1 MKILLV
7 VPAKCD
13 LIHSVSLPLGL
24 ISIGTYLK
32 EYGHEV
38 KLIDPCV
45 THVSIS
51 KTLKDF
57 QPDIIGLSIRSQ
69 KQILSAVS
77 ISKKAHKMGIPV
89 VWGGPIC
96 NIAPIEH
103 FFAEEYI
110 DILSFSEGE
119 MTWVDLADTL
129 EKGKPLDDVK
139 GIAFR
144 KNGKII
150 RTPDREFMDLS
161 KILPSDWSLVD
172 VPKYFT
178 GIYSVKKLVYVYLSK
193 GCPGHCSFCYNS
205 YFHRSCVRRKSVEV
219 FMTEIKQLVEVYGI
233 DGFYLADEYAFSKK
247 SDIYELCDA
256 LDATGYKLGWG
267 FETRIGLLDK
277 SDLQRLY
284 DSGCRWIHFGIETA
298 SPRMMKRINKNI
310 PFDKVIPT
318 FEWCNEVGIIPVS
331 SFVIGMPGETVED
344 LQYNVEL
351 AKKLP
356 NCEISFFKYA
366 YIYDSPFGREIFNSG
381 KYKLPEKLL
390 DSRKI
395 DLYHSRTPNFS
406 QIPMRDLNVVQGYF
420 FWDLLTKSD
429 YDKKEKNVLHLFKQF
444 KILLNR
450 VFHINI
456 RFLPEAVLTSAIPL
470 FRFFFAAKFCKK
482 TRKKYGLD

>member
-51 KTLKDF
+51 KPLKDF

-178 GIYSVKKLVYVYLSK
+178 GIYGVKELV
-193 GCPGHCSFCYNS
+193 H
-205 YFHRSCVRRKSVEV
+205 
-219 FMTEIKQLVEVYGI
+219 
-233 DGFYLADEYAFSKK
+233 
-247 SDIYELCDA
+247 
-256 LDATGYKLGWG
+256 
-267 FETRIGLLDK
+267 IGDH
-277 SDLQRLY
+277 
-284 DSGCRWIHFGIETA
+284 SGV
-298 SPRMMKRINKNI
+298 P
-310 PFDKVIPT
+310 
-318 FEWCNEVGIIPVS
+318 PV
-331 SFVIGMPGETVED
+331 TV
-344 LQYNVEL
+344 
-351 AKKLP
+351 
-356 NCEISFFKYA
+356 C
-366 YIYDSPFGREIFNSG
+366 IF
-381 KYKLPEKLL
+381 
-390 DSRKI
+390 
-395 DLYHSRTPNFS
+395 
-406 QIPMRDLNVVQGYF
+406 
-420 FWDLLTKSD
+420 
-429 YDKKEKNVLHLFKQF
+429 
-444 KILLNR
+444 
-450 VFHINI
+450 
-456 RFLPEAVLTSAIPL
+456 
-470 FRFFFAAKFCKK
+470 
-482 TRKKYGLD
+482 